1 MKRIPV
7 PTSVINVMKVRA
19 ARQTDALW
27 ELLLDLRPGYRK
39 SEGVPR
45 FGGGICCNRKK
56 NEILGVIVIELIG
69 KDIVEVKNLAVN
81 KLYRRR
87 GVASHLLTSIK
98 NKVKQET
105 PDCMIYVKTANTSYP
120 ALALYERRGFVLSDI
135 VENYFLTHYEEPIFE
150 NGRQA
155 TDQYILIYQS

>member
-1 MKRIPV
+1 MKRILV

-27 ELLLDLRPGYRK
+27 ELLLDADPDIEKVKTYLDSGEVYVAT
-39 SEGVPR
+39 E
-45 FGGGICCNRKK
+45 K

-120 ALALYERRGFVLSDI
+120 ALALYERQGFVLSDI

-150 NGRQA
+150 NGQQA